1 MSWELNDKEYQA
13 VSGLP
18 GSDRYSYTI
27 KKIAD
32 QEEVWSLWAEGG
44 WALASDDEGRELIP
58 IWPHSKF
65 ASASATGEWNGYEPR
80 SIDLVSWTSKWV
92 PGIARDQ
99 RKIAVFPTPDDKGV
113 VVSPE
118 RFSEDLEA
126 ETSLYE

>member
-1 MSWELNDKEYQA
+1 MSWKLNDKEYQA
-13 VSGLP
+13 VLDLP
-18 GSDRYSYTI
+18 GPDRYSYTI

-44 WALASDDEGRELIP
+44 WVLASDDEGRELVP

-65 ASASATGEWNGYEPR
+65 ASACAKDEWDGCEPR
-80 SIDLVSWTSKWV
+80 PIDLASWTSKWV
-92 PGIARDQ
+92 LGIARDQ
-99 RKIAVFPTPDDKGV
+99 RKIAVFPTPNDKGV

-118 RFSEDLEA
+118 RFSEDLDT